1 MPINLFSTKSTLP
14 TPFFP
19 ANKFN
24 LSKSFSG
31 LNFLPL
37 IEVGS
42 PFLKVIL
49 ILVFL
54 FGAFSGETVL

>member
-14 TPFFP
+14 MPFFP

-24 LSKSFSG
+24 FSNSFSG
-31 LNFLPL
+31 LNFFPS
-37 IEVGS
+37 IEDGS

-49 ILVFL
+49 TLVFL